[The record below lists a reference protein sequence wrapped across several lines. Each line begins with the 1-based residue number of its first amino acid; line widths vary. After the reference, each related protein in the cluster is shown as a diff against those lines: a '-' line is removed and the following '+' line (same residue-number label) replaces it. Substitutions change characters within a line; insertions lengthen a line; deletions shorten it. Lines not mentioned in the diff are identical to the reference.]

1 MATTPPVIPNPMPGE
16 VDYLWGQPT
25 YGDRPT
31 GPSHY
36 RDLPIVW
43 GASPVDEVSA
53 VWSALSSMAQ
63 GQFLLAG
70 QLVDSMLLDDRISG
84 VLETRLD
91 ALASLPIEVKPS
103 TSVSAAARAVKIA
116 EQVGTDFSAWVSDV
130 ELKKILMWGR
140 LLNLGIGEVLWN
152 TSDGKTWTPRVKAW
166 DPRYAFWRWDTRS
179 FHLVT
184 WDGVVEVR
192 PGDGHW
198 ILYCPNGYAR
208 GWMRGLVRPLSL
220 PFLRR
225 QFSYRDWARYSEI
238 HGLPIKK
245 LFVPAEAKAEDKEA
259 LQDWVANL
267 GAEGI
272 IRLARSA
279 EGGAESSFDLELLEP
294 QAQSWQGFKASTEKD
309 EENIAVLVLG
319 QNLTTSAK
327 GGASYAL
334 GSVHDRIRL
343 DRVESDAKSLGTCFS
358 EQLLRPWAAYNYGDP
373 EFAPAATWSTKAPDD
388 RAKTA
393 KTMADLGNAA
403 KILRGVGLHV
413 DVVELAKRYN
423 VPLLDEVLD
432 PVAPEPSPES
442 KPDPEKEEGDEDE
455 GEDEKS
461 NPEPADDDDGD
472 RK

>member
-1 MATTPPVIPNPMPGE
+1 MATPTPPVIPNAMPGE
-16 VDYLWGQPT
+16 VDYLWGIPE
-25 YGDRPT
+25 YGKKPS
-31 GPSHY
+31 GPAHY

-43 GASPVDEVSA
+43 GSSPVDEVSA
-53 VWSALSSMAQ
+53 VWAALSSMAQ

-84 VLETRLD
+84 VMETRLD

-103 TSVSAAARAVKIA
+103 TSVSAAARAVRVA
-116 EQVGTDFSAWVSDV
+116 EHVAENFSAWVSDV

-140 LLNLGIGEVLWN
+140 LLNLGIGEILWN
-152 TSDGKTWTPRVKAW
+152 TDDGKTWTPRVKAW

-245 LFVPAEAKAEDKEA
+245 LYVPAEAKAEDKEA

-272 IRLARSA
+272 IRLARSQ
-279 EGGAESSFDLELLEP
+279 EGGAESGFDIELLEP
-294 QAQSWQGFKASTEKD
+294 QAQSWQGFKSATEKD

-358 EQLLRPWAAYNYGDP
+358 EQLLRPWAAYNEGDP
-373 EFAPAATWSTKAPDD
+373 NFAPAATWSTKAPDD
-388 RAKTA
+388 RAKVA
-393 KTMADLGNAA
+393 KTMRELGDAM
-403 KILRGVGLHV
+403 KVLRGVGLHV
-413 DVVELAKRYN
+413 DAVELAKRYN
-423 VPLLDEVLD
+423 VPLLDEDLD
-432 PVAPEPSPES
+432 EPTPQPALDSVQ
-442 KPDPEKEEGDEDE
+442 EKDEDDD
-455 GEDEKS
+455 EDGKKS
-461 NPEPADDDDGD
+461 NPESAGDDGE
-472 RK
+472 